1 MGEDSSIDVR
11 VKQNFDD
18 SIVWIQDKMN
28 SGSQAPLL
36 LPLLGALVHL
46 RDNVPAD
53 KPKVNK
59 TRLSKRP
66 RMAAHVA

>member
-1 MGEDSSIDVR
+1 MQVNSNDGN
-11 VKQNFDD
+11 VKNFNDL
-18 SIVWIQDKMN
+18 IAPIQSKMD
-28 SGSQAPLL
+28 SGSKSPLL

-46 RDNVPAD
+46 RDNVPTN

>member
-1 MGEDSSIDVR
+1 MNKGSLNDEN
-11 VKQNFDD
+11 VKRNFND
-18 SIVWIQDKMN
+18 SIAWVQTKMN

-46 RDNVPAD
+46 RDNVPTNN
-53 KPKVNK
+53 PKVNK

-66 RMAAHVA
+66 RMAAHLA